1 MHVSLP
7 QLYTCFVNDGIGR
20 KLAEYFESD
29 SFAVRESASEFNS
42 STMLHTKFTYNI
54 VTQLYTFFPACML
67 KQ

>member
-29 SFAVRESASEFNS
+29 SFAVRESASEFTF
-42 STMLHTKFTYNI
+42 STMLPTNTLI
-54 VTQLYTFFPACML
+54 IS
-67 KQ
+67 